1 MSRGTCPCGYCG
13 VKLLYDQFFKEIIN
27 PDSTPERLEELL
39 SLLLQEKVT
48 ILKVLPTD
56 SARIAAESSL
66 LILDIVVQL
75 EDGSIANVEAQKI
88 GYAFPGQRSA
98 CYSADLLMRQYKR
111 VKGEMGKK
119 FSYRDIKKV
128 YTIVFF
134 EKSTSDFKKFGDVY
148 IHRSKQ
154 TMDTGVKLELLQE
167 YIFIALDIFGKKF
180 DNIGESINNELEAW
194 LTFLSVDKPEVILK
208 LIEIYPKF
216 EPLYREVYEI
226 CRNTEKVMGMFSKEL
241 QELDENTVQYMI
253 DEMQDQIE
261 EKDEQLQEKDKQI
274 EQGIQLY
281 LSLCQ
286 AQGVSREIAIK
297 GLMQTYQL
305 SEGQIESQWEKF
317 CDI

>member
-1 MSRGTCPCGYCG
+1 M
-13 VKLLYDQFFKEIIN
+13 
-27 PDSTPERLEELL
+27 
-39 SLLLQEKVT
+39 
-48 ILKVLPTD
+48 
-56 SARIAAESSL
+56 
-66 LILDIVVQL
+66 
-75 EDGSIANVEAQKI
+75 
-88 GYAFPGQRSA
+88 
-98 CYSADLLMRQYKR
+98 
-111 VKGEMGKK
+111 
-119 FSYRDIKKV
+119 
-128 YTIVFF
+128 
-134 EKSTSDFKKFGDVY
+134 
-148 IHRSKQ
+148 
-154 TMDTGVKLELLQE
+154 QE

-180 DNIGESINNELEAW
+180 DNIGEGINNELEAW

-208 LIEIYPKF
+208 LIKSYPKF

-261 EKDEQLQEKDKQI
+261 EKDNQLQEKDKQI

-305 SEGQIESQWEKF
+305 SEEQIDSQWEQF